1 MVQKCEACKK
11 NKVSP
16 LLAIPCKCEYKN
28 LCASCRP
35 PENHACK
42 FDYRQ
47 AGQIELKKQNPKIE
61 SNNNF
66 IKII

>member
-11 NKVSP
+11 NKVSS

-42 FDYRQ
+42 FDYKKAAQ
-47 AGQIELKKQNPKIE
+47 NELMKQNPKIE
-61 SNNNF
+61 SDKNLVH
-66 IKII
+66 I

>member
-11 NKVSP
+11 NKVST

-28 LCASCRP
+28 LCAICRP
-35 PENHACK
+35 PENHECK

-47 AGQIELKKQNPKIE
+47 AAQNELKKQNPKIE

-66 IKII
+66 VKII

>member
-11 NKVSP
+11 NKVST
-16 LLAIPCKCEYKN
+16 LLAIPCKCEYKS
-28 LCASCRP
+28 LCAICRP
-35 PENHACK
+35 PENHAFK

-47 AGQIELKKQNPKIE
+47 AAQNELKKQNPKIE

-66 IKII
+66 VKII